1 MYTSRLLVRCDGSQQ
16 YPRKLSTKKISRFF
30 IDCLHSLHIFYYL
43 TNRVNMVVKKRPCR
57 QTMSSYRMDTI
68 GSKSGIS
75 ISRLPHFQGFV
86 EQKGK
91 GICIYT
97 CSLLE
102 KYTTRTWT
110 SRGDIDSIPLHTY
123 REITRNKPSR
133 SSSKSR
139 GTRTRRQSEKDERM

>member
-1 MYTSRLLVRCDGSQQ
+1 
-16 YPRKLSTKKISRFF
+16 
-30 IDCLHSLHIFYYL
+30 
-43 TNRVNMVVKKRPCR
+43 VVKKRPYR
-57 QTMSSYRMDTI
+57 QVMSSYRMDTI
-68 GSKSGIS
+68 DSKSGIS

-110 SRGDIDSIPLHTY
+110 SGGDIDSIPLHTY

-139 GTRTRRQSEKDERM
+139 GTRTRRQSEKDERMRVPSSPGPAEATQHHHQLRSICRLMSRYGPWLSNISDLDSSSPR